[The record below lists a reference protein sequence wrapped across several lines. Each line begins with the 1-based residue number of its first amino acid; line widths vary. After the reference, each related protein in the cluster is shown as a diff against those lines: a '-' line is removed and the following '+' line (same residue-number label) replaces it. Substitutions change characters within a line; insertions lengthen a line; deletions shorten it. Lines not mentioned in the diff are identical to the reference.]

1 MCGQEHFYI
10 GPPHQCNSPVPPGSR
25 SRRNEHPPHLTTWL
39 PSCTISPPLDLPMV
53 LSHLGCT
60 QCISRKR
67 ALLILGLKSPSTSFQ
82 CSCPCPCPFSA
93 SGDLSKDVASE
104 MGADFSAMPSTVS
117 GLDDIN
123 RDDWILTLPQLLFPH
138 RHFTCRISPTAPSRR
153 LTRVANDPP
162 N

>member
-1 MCGQEHFYI
+1 
-10 GPPHQCNSPVPPGSR
+10 
-25 SRRNEHPPHLTTWL
+25 
-39 PSCTISPPLDLPMV
+39 MV

-138 RHFTCRISPTAPSRR
+138 RHFTVGFLRR
-153 LTRVANDPP
+153 PHRGGLPALPMTHPIEESQLLPWSLTIAKTSKELLVQ
-162 N
+162 